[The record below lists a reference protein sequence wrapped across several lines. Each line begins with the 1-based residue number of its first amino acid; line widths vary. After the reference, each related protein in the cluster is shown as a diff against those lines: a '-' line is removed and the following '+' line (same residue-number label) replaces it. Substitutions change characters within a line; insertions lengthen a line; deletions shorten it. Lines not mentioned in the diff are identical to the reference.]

1 MTVTDV
7 RVRKIPSD
15 GKLKAVASITLDDVF
30 VVHDIKIIEGDN
42 GLFIAMPS
50 RKSGENEFRDVAHP
64 LNTETRDYIQEIILK
79 EYREYVGIDRESVS

>member
-42 GLFIAMPS
+42 GLSIAMPS

>member
-7 RVRKIPSD
+7 RVRKVPSD

-64 LNTETRDYIQEIILK
+64 LNTETRDYIQETILK